1 MKAILTRLFA
11 HEELSH
17 EEARTLMQGITQG
30 KYNDTQV
37 ASLLTVFQMRG
48 IKVDELAGFRQA
60 LLETEATGKTP
71 STSPPVPALWWL
83 ERAMP

>member
-30 KYNDTQV
+30 KYNDTQWE
-37 ASLLTVFQMRG
+37 SRLTVIQMRG
-48 IKVDELAGFRQA
+48 IKVD
-60 LLETEATGKTP
+60 
-71 STSPPVPALWWL
+71 
-83 ERAMP
+83 